1 MEVVTRKYNV
11 YNFNELSKEIQKKLI
26 EKEIQDQNEFYL
38 DTFLIED
45 MKEAAKELLQK
56 YFKNNKTEFE
66 AVYYDLSYCQGRG
79 AMIEF
84 NLYYYNK
91 YVKIK
96 HYGNYEHERSFTIDD
111 AWELTKKQEEQLYNK
126 IVAMNEELVKI
137 GDDLIQ
143 YTISE
148 DEAIDFLSESKYLK
162 DGTIF

>member
-1 MEVVTRKYNV
+1 MEVITKKYNV
-11 YNFNELSKEIQKKLI
+11 YNFNELSKEIQEKLI
-26 EKEIQDQNEFYL
+26 KKEIQEQNEFYI
-38 DTFLIED
+38 DNFLIED
-45 MKEAAKELLQK
+45 MQEAAKELLQK
-56 YFKNNKTEFE
+56 YFKNNKTEFK
-66 AVYYDLSYCQGRG
+66 AVCYDLSYSQGHG

-96 HYGNYEHERSFTIDD
+96 HYGHYEHERSFTIDSWD
-111 AWELTKKQEEQLYNK
+111 LTEKQEKQLYNK
-126 IVAMNEELVKI
+126 IVMMNKELVKI

-143 YTISE
+143 YTIST

>member
-1 MEVVTRKYNV
+1 MEVITKKYDV
-11 YNFNELSKEIQKKLI
+11 YNFNELSKEIQEKLI
-26 EKEIQDQNEFYL
+26 EKKIQEENEFYI
-38 DTFLIED
+38 DAFLLED
-45 MKEAAKELLQK
+45 MQEAAQKLLQK
-56 YFKNNKTEFE
+56 YFKNNKAEFKE
-66 AVYYDLSYCQGRG
+66 VYYDLDYCQGHG

-96 HYGNYEHERSFTIDD
+96 HYGHYEHERSFSIDS
-111 AWELTKKQEEQLYNK
+111 WGLTEKQEEQLYNK
-126 IVAMNEELVKI
+126 IVMMNHELVKI

-143 YTISE
+143 YTIST